1 MDARIIDRLA
11 EADVLVVGD
20 VLLDRFVEGD
30 VARISREAPVPV
42 LSYHGVRVHLGGAGN
57 AAANVLGYGARA
69 TLVAITGDD
78 GAATEIGA
86 LCAGF
91 PRLAARFVIEPG
103 RATSVKTRYLS
114 GWQQLLCV
122 NADDGRPASIKARER
137 LVAEAGQAIGAAGA
151 MVISDYARGAL
162 DEQAIVAL
170 ITAGRTAG
178 KPVVVDPRRA
188 DPAVFSGATVI
199 TPNKEEM
206 TTLTGIVP

>member
-11 EADVLVVGD
+11 GADVLVVGD

-42 LSYHGVRVHLGGAGN
+42 LSYQGVRVHLGGAGN
-57 AAANVLGYGARA
+57 AAANVLSYGARA
-69 TLVAITGDD
+69 TLVAIIGDD
-78 GAATEIGA
+78 GAATEIGT
-86 LCAGF
+86 LCATF
-91 PRLAARFVIEPG
+91 PRLAARFVVDAG

-122 NADDGRPASIKARER
+122 NADDGRPASSKARQTLVSEAER
-137 LVAEAGQAIGAAGA
+137 TVATAGA

-162 DEQAIVAL
+162 DERAIAML
-170 ITAGRTAG
+170 IAAARTAG

-188 DPAVFSGATVI
+188 D
-199 TPNKEEM
+199 
-206 TTLTGIVP
+206 